1 MNKPL
6 LDATSSGTVDFGD
19 WKTWYRITGDIHS
32 GLAPIVTAHG
42 GPGGTHDYLLTMA
55 DLSQTGRAVIHYDQ
69 LGNGN
74 STHLRD
80 KGADFWTVELFLDE
94 LENLL
99 QQLGIADAYHFIG
112 QSWGG
117 MLGAEHG
124 IRQPRG
130 LRSLTISDSPASM
143 PLWLA
148 AAAKLRADL
157 PADVQGTL
165 LRHEAAG
172 TTDSP
177 EYLAAM
183 DVFYDRHVCR
193 IVPRPPEL
201 ARTFAAIADDPTVYG
216 TMNGP
221 SEFHVI
227 GTLKDWTVVDR
238 VNRIQAPTLLISGHY
253 DEAAPSTIEP
263 FAERIPD
270 VRWHIFA
277 DSSHVPHIEER
288 DAYMALVQRFIDDHD
303 RP

>member
-69 LGNGN
+69 LGNGK

-238 VNRIQAPTLLISGHY
+238 VHLIQAPTLLISGHY